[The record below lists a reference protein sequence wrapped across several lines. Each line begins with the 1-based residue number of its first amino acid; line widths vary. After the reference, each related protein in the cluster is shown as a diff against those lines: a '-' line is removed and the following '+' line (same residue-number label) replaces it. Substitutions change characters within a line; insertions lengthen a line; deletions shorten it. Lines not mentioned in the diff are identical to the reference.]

1 MPVSQASKAGKRS
14 RSAVI
19 QLLRMPEFSRIDI
32 QEYVRSRKF
41 IHIGRISSISH
52 RAGRL
57 KSLPVRIS
65 ATGYPSSR
73 QMSVVMTAILS
84 ERSRSFKYVGSSM
97 RLKFASETTVRFC
110 GRSVVSVPSS
120 SWKYVAPSS
129 RTTSV

>member
-1 MPVSQASKAGKRS
+1 M
-14 RSAVI
+14 
-19 QLLRMPEFSRIDI
+19 DI
-32 QEYVRSRKF
+32 HEYVRSRKF
-41 IHIGRISSISH
+41 IHIGRISSISQS
-52 RAGRL
+52 AGRL

-97 RLKFASETTVRFC
+97 RLKLARETAVRFC
-110 GRSVVSVPSS
+110 GRSVVSEPSS
-120 SWKYVAPSS
+120 SSKAVEPSS